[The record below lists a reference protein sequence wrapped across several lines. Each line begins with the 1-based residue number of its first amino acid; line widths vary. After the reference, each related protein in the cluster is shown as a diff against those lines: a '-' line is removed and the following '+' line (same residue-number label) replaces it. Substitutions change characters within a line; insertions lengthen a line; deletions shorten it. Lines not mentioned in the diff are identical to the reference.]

1 MCFYNY
7 LIQELL
13 PLLSLSRKWL
23 LFLILFFIDLAIS
36 NQTQKLRT
44 FKLVSSLIKPITI
57 WNQNHLF
64 GLKIKI
70 CSLRN
75 KKKPICLL
83 IIYIYPI
90 KFSRKQ
96 TFIEHVIGF
105 SIQSKVYNGF
115 PTNEPMANSICQK
128 YTVHCIFM
136 NILTKLIFQ

>member
-1 MCFYNY
+1 MITFPY
-7 LIQELL
+7 
-13 PLLSLSRKWL
+13 
-23 LFLILFFIDLAIS
+23 FFFFIDLAIS

-44 FKLVSSLIKPITI
+44 FSFGIFLNKTNNNLKPKPSFWFKKLKFAASEI
-57 WNQNHLF
+57 
-64 GLKIKI
+64 
-70 CSLRN
+70 

-96 TFIEHVIGF
+96 TFIEHVIAF

-128 YTVHCIFM
+128 YTIHCIFM
-136 NILTKLIFQ
+136 NILTKLISQ

>member
-1 MCFYNY
+1 MKPKPSFWF
-7 LIQELL
+7 
-13 PLLSLSRKWL
+13 K
-23 LFLILFFIDLAIS
+23 
-36 NQTQKLRT
+36 KLK
-44 FKLVSSLIKPITI
+44 FAASEI
-57 WNQNHLF
+57 
-64 GLKIKI
+64 
-70 CSLRN
+70 

-128 YTVHCIFM
+128 YTIHCINKIDIPIRF
-136 NILTKLIFQ
+136 